1 MAGRQRNTLPVAV
14 NSLRP
19 ESQNLESIKKS
30 LQFVKGVQ
38 KASFDN
44 KCKSKELMPLYP
56 TDPIQIML
64 QQGEE
69 EWIPWVIVR
78 HYEALRSYMVQF
90 GNRQF
95 RRHRKHVRSSA
106 HKANETTDDQPD
118 DWKLPVVSPPKESWQ
133 LHTSLTQAATFKTE
147 YSDATHEAST
157 SIISKPNTTT
167 SRRRV
172 VQSKK

>member
-1 MAGRQRNTLPVAV
+1 MAGRQRNTLLVAV
-14 NSLRP
+14 NILRP
-19 ESQNLESIKKS
+19 ESQNLESIKQS

-69 EWIPWVIVR
+69 EWIPGVSVR

-90 GNRQF
+90 GNRQL
-95 RRHRKHVRSSA
+95 RRHRKHFRSSA
-106 HKANETTDDQPD
+106 HKANETTDDRPD
-118 DWKLPVVSPPKESWQ
+118 D
-133 LHTSLTQAATFKTE
+133 
-147 YSDATHEAST
+147 
-157 SIISKPNTTT
+157 
-167 SRRRV
+167 
-172 VQSKK
+172 